1 MSDNVDTTFIH
12 RRRAQIFAKL
22 NSEFGPIEAGSWLNN
37 NVPEKERN
45 TMFYKYLKEE
55 LKKNEPITD

>member
-45 TMFYKYLKEE
+45 TMFYNKCRYRFFTECF
-55 LKKNEPITD
+55 I